1 MKRINRS
8 ASAKGRKKIT
18 TSKQKC
24 VDTEQENNRTRWKQV
39 RFLSALGAPSAMGDS
54 DDVREKVEG
63 SKWCHLRTIDRD
75 FIPAYGCTNG
85 EAADSNKNPRGERKE
100 GEPTWSG

>member
-1 MKRINRS
+1 M
-8 ASAKGRKKIT
+8 A
-18 TSKQKC
+18 
-24 VDTEQENNRTRWKQV
+24 
-39 RFLSALGAPSAMGDS
+39 APSAMGDS
-54 DDVREKVEG
+54 DDVREKAEG
-63 SKWCHLRTIDRD
+63 SKWRHLRTVDRD